1 MKKFLVQSTILT
13 IIVFATGVL
22 LYSTILNQYYLKIL
36 PFVVLFF
43 YAVTNLVH
51 AYLLKIAGNSG
62 SRFTSQ
68 YMAVSFV
75 KMFFYL
81 GVAIVFVILHREIA
95 KTFIANFLVLYV
107 LYTALEVYQIS
118 KFIKQKGN

>member
-22 LYSTILNQYYLKIL
+22 LYSTILSQYYLKIL